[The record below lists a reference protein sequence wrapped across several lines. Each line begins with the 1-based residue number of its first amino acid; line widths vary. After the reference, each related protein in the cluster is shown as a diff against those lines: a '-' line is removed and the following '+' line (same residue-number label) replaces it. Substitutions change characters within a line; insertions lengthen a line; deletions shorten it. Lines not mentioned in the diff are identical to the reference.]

1 MEHSVKDAVFKTD
14 IATSLGMLAVARSCK
29 RQGSPLVPLEEEW
42 SCLDFGSVILILD
55 FWPLEL

>member
-29 RQGSPLVPLEEEW
+29 RQDSPLVSLEEEW
-42 SCLDFGSVILILD
+42 SC
-55 FWPLEL
+55 